1 MQIDRFADKVV
12 VVTGGASGLGR
23 GLGEAVARAGAKLV
37 VGDIDLAAASA
48 LCDELAR
55 AGKTAS
61 AVHVDVTDAAS
72 VERLVAQA
80 VALHGRIDYMFN
92 NAGIAAAGEF
102 HEMSADTIRRVVEI
116 DLLGAAYG
124 TLAAYRQMVRQRG
137 GHIVNIGS
145 MLALFPNP
153 LSAAYVAAKHGLGG
167 LTQSVSAEASAYG
180 VSLTLICPGYI
191 ATNLFKAGTFE
202 GSLRS
207 DNILERIPFR
217 LIDVDTAVARTLE
230 AVLARRS
237 IAVFPLYGR
246 VLWWIHRLSPRLMI
260 GLLRLTMK
268 RDQRKRFGAGGP
280 D

>member
-1 MQIDRFADKVV
+1 MQFDRFAGQVV

-37 VGDIDLAAASA
+37 VGDIDLAAANA
-48 LCDELAR
+48 LCDGLASE
-55 AGKTAS
+55 GKIAS

-80 VALHGRIDYMFN
+80 VAVHGRLDYMFN

-116 DLLGAAYG
+116 NLLGAAYG
-124 TLAAYRQMVRQRG
+124 TLSAYRQMVRQRS

-167 LTQSVSAEASAYG
+167 LTQSVSAEAAAYG

-202 GSLRS
+202 GSLS
-207 DNILERIPFR
+207 AEAVLERIPFR
-217 LIDVDTAVARTLE
+217 LIDVETAVARTLE

-237 IAVFPLYGR
+237 IAVFPFYGR
-246 VLWWIHRLSPRLMI
+246 VLWWIHRLSPRLMN
-260 GLLRLTMK
+260 GLMRLAM
-268 RDQRKRFGAGGP
+268 RDQNKRFGTDRP